1 MESDR
6 GGARSVEEG
15 TATTDGNPMSPNEEV
30 VHLLER
36 LSDASKTGTGH
47 TLDVVHLD
55 SRTRAL
61 VVIGAAVCTDAPTKI
76 FQSLVRSAFQAGA
89 TAEEVLGSF
98 LAVAPAAGGPRVV
111 AVAPKIA
118 LALGYD
124 VDAAFEH
131 E

>member
-1 MESDR
+1 
-6 GGARSVEEG
+6 
-15 TATTDGNPMSPNEEV
+15 MSPSAEV
-30 VHLLER
+30 GQLLES
-36 LSDASKTGTGH
+36 LAEISETGISSVPIVT
-47 TLDVVHLD
+47 HLD

-61 VVIGAAVCTDAPTKI
+61 VSIGAAACMDAPMKT
-76 FQSLVRSAFQAGA
+76 FQSLVDSALQAGA
-89 TAEEVLGSF
+89 TTEEVVGAL

-111 AVAPKIA
+111 AAAPKIA